1 MQKVIIVFLLVM
13 MATLTGLFLL
23 STPTQPQAAIMEPN
37 PEIVVLTTI
46 PPLSTVTPTPELTP
60 VSIIIETPVPTPELK
75 DYDYPEYE
83 ANRISRAIF
92 SVTPENPTYET
103 KKAFAEI
110 PQNMVD
116 DYKQREKNK
125 EKIQYYREDITS
137 NLLMET
143 EFPSY
148 DGSCY
153 KNLVYGDE
161 RKKINDE
168 IADYVMRSWYY
179 ATITGNRSYRITPQ
193 SGVRYSFY
201 NVNGWDYIKIY
212 DLDWNIVYD
221 SGKEL

>member
-23 STPTQPQAAIMEPN
+23 TNQEQPQAAIMEPN
-37 PEIVVLTTI
+37 PEIVVLTI
-46 PPLSTVTPTPELTP
+46 VSPLSAVTPTPELTP
-60 VSIIIETPVPTPELK
+60 FFVALETPVPTPELK

-137 NLLMET
+137 NLLMDT

-161 RKKINDE
+161 RKKTNDE

-179 ATITGNRSYRITPQ
+179 ATITGDRSYRITPQ

-201 NVNGWDYIKIY
+201 NVDGWDYIKIY